1 MSLLDKHDRW
11 EMWSQAV
18 ILSYSEGNQCE
29 KEGLPL
35 KEKDKQGLEEAQ
47 GTVVLE

>member
-1 MSLLDKHDRW
+1 MTSGKCKTK
-11 EMWSQAV
+11 QFF
-18 ILSYSEGNQCE
+18 LSYSEGNQCE

-47 GTVVLE
+47 GTVRLE